1 MPCMHTVF
9 CDSFTREHGLWKSWC
24 CSQHS
29 IHLTHHQ
36 TMGINAC
43 PHSIMGNIPI
53 NTTKKRKVAATL
65 LRGDGILLF
74 VFIRPVNMFSFVLSI
89 YFKFNLIPMT
99 QDGLITRTATILTW
113 TESSI
118 GLLSVIASL
127 IAGCHLGRKHTGSM
141 HQLGTAL
148 ILVFIVWL
156 ICVNIL
162 PTTIFYLLGISHPTA
177 FTCFNMFS
185 AFSNTLVY
193 IYAYYRMYRTI
204 NN

>member
-1 MPCMHTVF
+1 MLAAIV
-9 CDSFTREHGLWKSWC
+9 LW
-24 CSQHS
+24 
-29 IHLTHHQ
+29 
-36 TMGINAC
+36 GIFRLIQPRNE
-43 PHSIMGNIPI
+43 
-53 NTTKKRKVAATL
+53 KL
-65 LRGDGILLF
+65 LRRCCEVM
-74 VFIRPVNMFSFVLSI
+74 VFYYVFSFVLSI
-89 YFKFNLIPMT
+89 CFKFNLIPMT

-127 IAGCHLGRKHTGSM
+127 IAGCHLGRKHTRSM

-162 PTTIFYLLGISHPTA
+162 PATMFYLLGISHPTA
-177 FTCFNMFS
+177 FTCVNMFS

>member
-1 MPCMHTVF
+1 MAQYAMYAYCFFAILSLVNTV
-9 CDSFTREHGLWKSWC
+9 CRSLGV
-24 CSQHS
+24 
-29 IHLTHHQ
+29 
-36 TMGINAC
+36 AV
-43 PHSIMGNIPI
+43 NIPSI
-53 NTTKKRKVAATL
+53 LLTIKQWVLMLAPIALWGIFRLIQPRNEKL
-65 LRGDGILLF
+65 LRRCCEVMEF
-74 VFIRPVNMFSFVLSI
+74 YYVFSFVLSI
-89 YFKFNLIPMT
+89 CFKFNLIPMT
-99 QDGLITRTATILTW
+99 QNGLITRTATILTW
-113 TESSI
+113 TESGI

-127 IAGCHLGRKHTGSM
+127 IAGCHLGRKHKGSM

-177 FTCFNMFS
+177 FTCVNMFS

>member
-1 MPCMHTVF
+1 MAQYAMYAYCFFAILSLVNTV
-9 CDSFTREHGLWKSWC
+9 CGSLGV
-24 CSQHS
+24 
-29 IHLTHHQ
+29 
-36 TMGINAC
+36 AV
-43 PHSIMGNIPI
+43 NIPSI
-53 NTTKKRKVAATL
+53 LLTIKQWVLMLAAIALWGIFRLIQPRNEKL
-65 LRGDGILLF
+65 LRRCCEVM
-74 VFIRPVNMFSFVLSI
+74 VFYYVFSFVLSI
-89 YFKFNLIPMT
+89 FFKFNLIPMT

-177 FTCFNMFS
+177 FTCVNMCSLLFPTHS
-185 AFSNTLVY
+185 F
-193 IYAYYRMYRTI
+193 IYTHTI
-204 NN
+204 ECIAL

>member
-1 MPCMHTVF
+1 MAQYAMYAYCFFAILSLANTV
-9 CDSFTREHGLWKSWC
+9 CGSLGV
-24 CSQHS
+24 
-29 IHLTHHQ
+29 
-36 TMGINAC
+36 AV
-43 PHSIMGNIPI
+43 NIPSI
-53 NTTKKRKVAATL
+53 LLTIKQWVLMLAAIVLWGIFRLIQPRNEKL
-65 LRGDGILLF
+65 LRRCCEVM
-74 VFIRPVNMFSFVLSI
+74 VFYYVFSFVLSI
-89 YFKFNLIPMT
+89 FFKFNLIPVT
-99 QDGLITRTATILTW
+99 QNGLITRTATILTW

-127 IAGCHLGRKHTGSM
+127 NAGCYLGRKHKGSM
-141 HQLGTAL
+141 HKLGTAL

-177 FTCFNMFS
+177 FTCVYMFS

>member
-1 MPCMHTVF
+1 MAQYAMYAFWFFAILSLVNTV
-9 CDSFTREHGLWKSWC
+9 CGSLGV
-24 CSQHS
+24 
-29 IHLTHHQ
+29 
-36 TMGINAC
+36 AV
-43 PHSIMGNIPI
+43 NIPSI
-53 NTTKKRKVAATL
+53 LLTIKQWVLMLATIALWGTFRLIQPRNEKL
-65 LRGDGILLF
+65 LRRCCEVM
-74 VFIRPVNMFSFVLSI
+74 VFYYVFSFVLSI
-89 YFKFNLIPMT
+89 CFKFNLIPMT

-162 PTTIFYLLGISHPTA
+162 PTTIFYLLGINHPTA

>member
-1 MPCMHTVF
+1 MAQYAMYAYCFFAILSLVNTV
-9 CDSFTREHGLWKSWC
+9 CGSLGV
-24 CSQHS
+24 
-29 IHLTHHQ
+29 
-36 TMGINAC
+36 AV
-43 PHSIMGNIPI
+43 NIPSI
-53 NTTKKRKVAATL
+53 LLTIKQWVLMLATIALWGTFRLIQPRNEKL
-65 LRGDGILLF
+65 LRRCCEVM
-74 VFIRPVNMFSFVLSI
+74 VFYYVFSFVLSI
-89 YFKFNLIPMT
+89 FFKFNLIPVT

-113 TESSI
+113 TESGI
-118 GLLSVIASL
+118 GLLSVFASL
-127 IAGCHLGRKHTGSM
+127 IAGCHLGRKHKGSM

-162 PTTIFYLLGISHPTA
+162 PTTMFYLLGISHPTA
-177 FTCFNMFS
+177 FTCVNMFS